1 VSFLKKICKNSK
13 ISTGTGPDLPFTI
26 TGSIS
31 GLAAAYIHKDLDI
44 NPDEILK
51 LYTQMNSGRFDFGV

>member
-1 VSFLKKICKNSK
+1 MKQNRLN
-13 ISTGTGPDLPFTI
+13 G
-26 TGSIS
+26 

-51 LYTQMNSGRFDFGV
+51 LYTQMDSSRRFDFGV

>member
-1 VSFLKKICKNSK
+1 MKQNRLN
-13 ISTGTGPDLPFTI
+13 
-26 TGSIS
+26 

-51 LYTQMNSGRFDFGV
+51 LYTQMHHRRLDFGV

>member
-1 VSFLKKICKNSK
+1 LGQLGGGGSNGQLPIEIFV
-13 ISTGTGPDLPFTI
+13 ISAMKQNRLN
-26 TGSIS
+26 

-51 LYTQMNSGRFDFGV
+51 LYTQMNSRHFDFGV